1 MDSNEAKHESTEIES
16 SSAATMVAL
25 PRHSERVE
33 SQADGNTIFGW

>member
-1 MDSNEAKHESTEIES
+1 MDCNNVKHESTEIEN

-33 SQADGNTIFGW
+33 SKADGNTIFGG